1 MTFRN
6 KLAFYFSMVHVNKV
20 HKDETG
26 RGGYDL
32 KQQPAQLAHF
42 FCLYLHSP
50 SPADSRAPDRTY
62 LTQKT
67 GLLKHTCWSIDAA
80 WTTAS
85 AHDEKEVSESIRVG

>member
-32 KQQPAQLAHF
+32 KQQTAQLAHF
-42 FCLYLHSP
+42 FCLYLHSHI
-50 SPADSRAPDRTY
+50 PDPKDRPFKAHMLEHRCSLDNCIRT
-62 LTQKT
+62 
-67 GLLKHTCWSIDAA
+67 
-80 WTTAS
+80 
-85 AHDEKEVSESIRVG
+85 R